1 MKKSKTANRVI
12 FRYVSAL
19 GLAAVMAFQLIGCPA
34 PPPKPPPAPPAVAA
48 PAMVRLQPSDYPN
61 FSDDLG
67 FEGLE
72 QSISQSIAYLRK
84 APVSREFEFGP
95 DRYTAGHLLLSL
107 QHFQSFIRSQPAE
120 GELQN
125 YIRAFYRVYQSVGRD
140 QKGEVLYTGYYE
152 PYLKGCSSMTPDCRY
167 PVYGRPEDLL
177 TIDLGAFAEKYK
189 GEKLI
194 GRVQDGAAV
203 PYHDRR
209 DIDEAGALLGKA
221 KPLAWVSDPVELFF
235 LHIQGSGRVVL
246 ENGQVLAIGYD
257 SSNGRPYRSIGQLLI
272 EEGKVSREDMS
283 MQRIR
288 DYLNQNPAEIRR
300 ILNHNPSY
308 IFFKLTPD
316 GPLGS
321 LNVKLTPGRSLA
333 LDRKLFP
340 PAALAFAMTQKP
352 LIDAAG
358 TITSWMDCRRF
369 MLNQDTGG
377 AITGPGRADFFWG
390 SGPYAE
396 LAAGHLKHPGKLY
409 FMVLTPAAAAP

>member
-1 MKKSKTANRVI
+1 
-12 FRYVSAL
+12 
-19 GLAAVMAFQLIGCPA
+19 
-34 PPPKPPPAPPAVAA
+34 
-48 PAMVRLQPSDYPN
+48 MVRLQPSDYPN

-120 GELQN
+120 AELQN

-272 EEGKVSREDMS
+272 EEGKISREDMS

-333 LDRKLFP
+333 LDQKAFSAGRANFRHDSKAADRRHGKNHILDGL
-340 PAALAFAMTQKP
+340 PAVHAEPGHRRRHYRPWPCRFFLGQRP
-352 LIDAAG
+352 LCGTGRRPSQARRQTLLHGAHAG
-358 TITSWMDCRRF
+358 R
-369 MLNQDTGG
+369 GG
-377 AITGPGRADFFWG
+377 ALTESTEPGRNTQSVG
-390 SGPYAE
+390 SF
-396 LAAGHLKHPGKLY
+396 AAHARLIQHSPAG
-409 FMVLTPAAAAP
+409 AAASLFGGGVYVRHRHA

>member
-1 MKKSKTANRVI
+1 MAAGPALVRVQP
-12 FRYVSAL
+12 AD
-19 GLAAVMAFQLIGCPA
+19 CPDFA
-34 PPPKPPPAPPAVAA
+34 
-48 PAMVRLQPSDYPN
+48 
-61 FSDDLG
+61 DDLG

-72 QSISQSIAYLRK
+72 QSLSQSVAYLGLLP
-84 APVSREFEFGP
+84 ASREFEFGP
-95 DRYTAGHLLLSL
+95 DRFTAAHLLLSL
-107 QHFQSFIRSQPAE
+107 QRFQSFIRLRPTE
-120 GELQN
+120 LELQQHL
-125 YIRAFYRVYQSVGRD
+125 RAFYRIYQAIGRD

-152 PYLKGCSSMTPDCRY
+152 PYLKGCSSRTPECRY
-167 PVYGRPEDLL
+167 PVYGRPEDLMI
-177 TIDLGAFAEKYK
+177 IDLGAFAEKFK
-189 GEKLI
+189 GEKII
-194 GRVQDGAAV
+194 GRVQNGTVV
-203 PYHDRR
+203 PFHDRR
-209 DIDEAGALLGKA
+209 DIDEANALLGKA
-221 KPLAWVSDPVELFF
+221 KPLAWVDDPVELFF
-235 LHIQGSGRVVL
+235 LHIQGSGRIIL
-246 ENGQVLAIGYD
+246 ENGQTLAVGYD

-272 EEGKVSREDMS
+272 EEGKVSREEMS

-288 DYLNQNPAEIRR
+288 YYLNQNQAEIRR

-352 LIDAAG
+352 LVDAAG

-390 SGPYAE
+390 GGPYAE

-409 FMVLTPAAAAP
+409 FVVLKPEAAAP